1 MVWKI
6 ASGMQDVDDDHFVRL
21 IQKHQKMLPCPRE
34 PQIRSIIDQN
44 STAPAMRLTV
54 QDRLTAVE

>member
-1 MVWKI
+1 
-6 ASGMQDVDDDHFVRL
+6 MQDVDDDHFVRL